1 MKNYQAH
8 IKSTKAGYE
17 RSLVVLSPLAGFLFL
32 YGGRMQDSLVKYSLI
47 IGSTKE
53 LGSESSFVA
62 RQLERHFE
70 VWSAVDPSSQFSIRW
85 VRNSLI
91 LETNSYYLLDKWL
104 TLGKQFLAYTLNEE
118 PAIAESE
125 DYPELELEDA
135 A

>member
-1 MKNYQAH
+1 
-8 IKSTKAGYE
+8 
-17 RSLVVLSPLAGFLFL
+17 
-32 YGGRMQDSLVKYSLI
+32 MQDSLLKYSLI
-47 IGSTKE
+47 IGSAKE

-62 RQLERHFE
+62 RQLVRHFE
-70 VWSAVDPSSQFSIRW
+70 AWSAADPGSQFSIRW

-91 LETNSYYLLDKWL
+91 LETNSYCLIDKWL

-118 PAIAESE
+118 PGIAESE

>member
-1 MKNYQAH
+1 
-8 IKSTKAGYE
+8 
-17 RSLVVLSPLAGFLFL
+17 
-32 YGGRMQDSLVKYSLI
+32 MQDSLVKYSLI

-70 VWSAVDPSSQFSIRW
+70 VWAAVDPSSQFSIRW